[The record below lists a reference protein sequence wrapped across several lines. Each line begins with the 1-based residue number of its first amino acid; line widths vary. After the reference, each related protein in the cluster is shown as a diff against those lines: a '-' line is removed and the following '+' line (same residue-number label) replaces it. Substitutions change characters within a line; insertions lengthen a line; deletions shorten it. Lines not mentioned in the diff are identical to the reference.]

1 MEGVIQ
7 GSPGEEQG
15 RGGAA
20 ASEGVM
26 LDPACSYRP
35 VTFYQRRGKR
45 IIDAAVAAAGLL
57 ITSPLFALLAIAICL
72 ETKGPP
78 FYCSMRTGRHAR
90 PFRFIKFRSM
100 VRDAERMRAELEA
113 MNEMDGPVF
122 KIRKDPRMTCVGRFL
137 RRTSLDELPQLVN
150 VLLGEMSLVGPRPPI
165 PEEVAQYE
173 PWQRRRLAV
182 TPGITC
188 LWQVSGRNRVSFAEW
203 MKMDMQ
209 YVESISLKTDLK
221 VLLLTVPAVLRGIGA
236 S

>member
-1 MEGVIQ
+1 
-7 GSPGEEQG
+7 
-15 RGGAA
+15 
-20 ASEGVM
+20 M

-35 VTFYQRRGKR
+35 VTFYQRHGKR
-45 IIDAAVAAAGLL
+45 ILDGLVAGVALVL
-57 ITSPLFALLAIAICL
+57 TSPLFLLLSIAICL
-72 ETKGPP
+72 ESKGPP
-78 FYCSMRTGRHAR
+78 FYCSTRLGRCAR

-100 VRDAERMRAELEA
+100 VQDAERMKAELEA
-113 MNEMDGPVF
+113 LNEMDGPVF
-122 KIRKDPRMTCVGRFL
+122 KIRNDPRMTRMGRFL
-137 RRTSLDELPQLVN
+137 RRTSLDELPQLIN

-188 LWQVSGRNRVSFAEW
+188 LWQVSGRNRISFAEW
-203 MKMDMQ
+203 MKMDLE
-209 YVESISLKTDLK
+209 YIEDISLKNDMK